1 MIVVRSAQLRELDR
15 VAALWTLLLLHHA
28 AAPGFAPAA
37 GSEPAV
43 RAHLSELAG
52 DPAAALLVAERDGS
66 LAGFAALRAVR
77 RPPLFAETE
86 RGEIEA
92 LFVRREDRRA
102 GVGRALAEE
111 ALRWMAAR
119 GLPLAALQV
128 AVAND
133 AGQRFWRALGFADA
147 MDVLE
152 RPL

>member
-1 MIVVRSAQLRELDR
+1 MILVRPAHPRELDR

-28 AAPGFAPAA
+28 ALPAFLAAPSP
-37 GSEPAV
+37 ERAV
-43 RAHLSELAG
+43 RAHLAELAA
-52 DPAAALLVAERDGS
+52 DPAAEILVAERDAS

-92 LFVRREDRRA
+92 LFVRQEDRRA
-102 GVGRALAEE
+102 GVGRALVEE

-119 GLPLAALQV
+119 GLPRAALQV
-128 AVAND
+128 ASANE
-133 AGQRFWRALGFADA
+133 AGQRFWRALGFADT